1 MENNYLIPA
10 NASKGKLIMGLFRG
24 IDLAIFG
31 SGCGITLLLLF
42 FLQNY
47 LTKVSVA
54 ILVMLPALVTG
65 FLVLPI
71 PYQHNILVFIQC
83 MMKFFKEKQE
93 YTYVWK
99 GWCADRGEEERKR

>member
-10 NASKGKLIMGLFRG
+10 NANKGKLIMGLFRP
-24 IDLAIFG
+24 IDFAIFG
-31 SGCGITLLLLF
+31 SGCGTTLILLLIC
-42 FLQNY
+42 QNL
-47 LTKVSVA
+47 LTRVSVA

-83 MMKFFKEKQE
+83 MMKFVKEKQS

-99 GWCADRGEEERKR
+99 GWCADRGEEERNR

>member
-10 NASKGKLIMGLFRG
+10 NANKGKLIMGLFRPL
-24 IDLAIFG
+24 DAAIFG
-31 SGCGITLLLLF
+31 IGCLVTLAGLF
-42 FLQNY
+42 LLQNM
-47 LTKVSVA
+47 LTKISVA
-54 ILVMLPALVTG
+54 VLVMLPALVTG
-65 FLVLPI
+65 FLVIPI

-83 MMKFFKEKQE
+83 MMRFLKEKQE

>member
-10 NASKGKLIMGLFRG
+10 NANKGKLIMGIFRPFDLGLFG
-24 IDLAIFG
+24 G
-31 SGCGITLLLLF
+31 GCFLTLILLF
-42 FLQNY
+42 AAQNS
-47 LTKVSVA
+47 LTQISVA
-54 ILVMLPALVTG
+54 IAVMLPALITG

-83 MMKFFKEKQE
+83 MMKFVKEKQS

-99 GWCADRGEEERKR
+99 GWCADRGEEKRDR